1 MINKAL
7 LLFSFIFTLI
17 CLPAIAQKQSI
28 KGIVTDNKGNALEG
42 VSVKVMPNNA
52 TTTTS
57 KNGSFTITA
66 SANDLISFSYVGF
79 ESKSVKYTSGNLN
92 ITLTPTTTDLQ
103 DVILVGSR
111 GVGRVKTESPV
122 PVDVIK
128 LTEVGVNTARMD
140 LTSTLNYVAPS
151 FNYNKQS
158 GADGADHIDIGTL
171 RGLGPDQTL
180 VLINGKRRHSTA
192 FVGLFGTRGRA
203 GSGVDLNG
211 FPMSAVDRIEIL
223 RDGAS
228 AQYGSDAIAGVMNIV
243 LRKNTGEWNISTGLA
258 GYYDKKFNTYQFRK
272 NHDYLT
278 DAPIDGI
285 TKSLSANRGFNLGKK
300 GGFINV
306 SIDLLDQ
313 GKTFRQ
319 AASSDI
325 ANADGLP
332 TNTWRQGFGD
342 GSMKSIGAMFNM
354 EVPLGDDIKFYA
366 FGSIN
371 NKNSDAYAYTRN
383 WSDNWYAKKNR
394 FPVNSDGQLIF
405 VPSIM
410 FTSGSGDTSY
420 NPHIQTQIQD
430 LSLVTGFSKTS
441 KNGWDW
447 DFSNAIGN
455 NNFHYFGDGTFN
467 ASNIGNVSQTHFD
480 DGGFNFLQN
489 TTNLDLS
496 KQFGKVNHGGVKVSY
511 GAEMRFEQYSIF
523 RGEIASYKAYPNNFG
538 LEQAPGS
545 QGFPGFSPDDKV
557 TANRIVTGL
566 YTDLEYTP
574 TEALLLTGAVRAEN
588 YSDFGSVAT
597 FKTSARLKVTD
608 NFNLRGSFSTGYRAP
623 SLQQKYFSN
632 TLTSFSG
639 GNLVQSRI
647 ANNDDPL
654 TKLAGIPSLK
664 QETSINSSIGF
675 SWKPTKG
682 LTVTVDGYTIQMK
695 DRVVLSGLF
704 SASDESLPTAL
715 TDKLNSLGVA
725 TAQFFSNAVNT
736 TNTGVDIVI
745 DYQKK
750 LSSTE
755 KIKFLLTGN
764 IQHISIDKI
773 NIPTALSSNKF
784 ATDPY
789 YTDRA
794 KFYTNEMPS
803 TFFSTREI
811 YFLKASAPESKFS
824 LTADY
829 TKNKISIGARVTY
842 FGNVALTGFGD
853 PDYDGIYPM
862 VPVDDP
868 STAKNTT
875 NFNDGTY
882 VPELFNYKG
891 KFTTDIYANL
901 QVNKKISWIVG
912 ADNLFNVHPDFAV
925 NSQAKWYAGDNETG
939 GPWDG
944 VQMGY
949 NGLRIFSKLVFKF

>member
-1 MINKAL
+1 MSKKTLI
-7 LLFSFIFTLI
+7 LFSFIFTLF

-28 KGIVTDNKGNALEG
+28 KGIVTDNKGNALDG
-42 VSVKVMPNNA
+42 VSVKVMTTNA

-57 KNGSFTITA
+57 KNGSYTITA
-66 SANDLISFSYVGF
+66 STNDLISFSFVGF

-158 GADGADHIDIGTL
+158 GADGADHVDIGTL

-192 FVGLFGTRGRA
+192 LVGLFGTRGRG

-258 GYYDKKFNTYQFRK
+258 GYYDKKYNTYQFK
-272 NHDYLT
+272 NNHDYLT
-278 DAPIDGI
+278 DAPIDGM
-285 TKSLSANRGFNLGKK
+285 TKSLSANRGFDLGKK

-306 SIDLLDQ
+306 SLDLLDQ

-342 GSMKSIGAMFNM
+342 GSMKSVGAMFNM
-354 EVPLGDDIKFYA
+354 ELPLGDDIKFYA
-366 FGSIN
+366 FGSMN

-383 WSDNWYAKKNR
+383 WSAKPTR
-394 FPVNSDGQLIF
+394 FPVNSNGQLIY

-410 FTSGSGDTSY
+410 FASGSGDTSY

-430 LSLVTGFSKTS
+430 ISIVTGFSKTS

-447 DFSNAIGN
+447 DFSNAFGN

-523 RGEIASYKAYPNNFG
+523 KGEIASYKAYTNNFG

-632 TLTSFSG
+632 TLTSFSQG
-639 GNLVQSRI
+639 QLVQSRV
-647 ANNDDPL
+647 ANNDDPV

-675 SWKPTKG
+675 SWKPAKG
-682 LTVTVDGYTIQMK
+682 LTVTVDGYSIKMK

-715 TDKLNSLGVA
+715 TAKLNTLGVA
-725 TAQFFSNAVNT
+725 TAQFFANAVNT
-736 TNTGVDIVI
+736 TNTGVDVVI

-750 LSSTE
+750 ISSTE
-755 KIKFLLTGN
+755 RFKILFVANL
-764 IQHISIDKI
+764 QDI
-773 NIPTALSSNKF
+773 NIDEVHVPKALSTTVYN
-784 ATDPY
+784 A
-789 YTDRA
+789 
-794 KFYTNEMPS
+794 N
-803 TFFSTREI
+803 TFFNDREK
-811 YFLKASAPESKFS
+811 YFLKASAPKSKASINF
-824 LTADY
+824 DY
-829 TKNKISIGARVTY
+829 TKNKVSIGARVTY
-842 FGNVALTGFGD
+842 FGNLALTGFG
-853 PDYDGIYPM
+853 YNGDGIDPQ
-862 VPVDDP
+862 VPLDVDDTKF
-868 STAKNTT
+868 S
-875 NFNDGTY
+875 
-882 VPELFNYKG
+882 PEVFNYKG

-912 ADNLFNVHPDFAV
+912 ADNIFNAHPDFAV
-925 NSQAKWYAGDNETG
+925 NPQSKWWAGDNETG